1 MTDNNGNNGNS
12 GIIIAILA
20 AGLVV
25 AVLAV
30 LYFSGAIGSY
40 GKAAGA
46 SPQIAKQSSE
56 KSPEKTG
63 FTFKYEDGDGK
74 KTELVTP

>member
-1 MTDNNGNNGNS
+1 MAEISRNNGNS
-12 GIIIAILA
+12 GMIIAILA
-20 AGLVV
+20 AGLVI

-40 GKAAGA
+40 GKTAGPDA
-46 SPQIAKQSSE
+46 VIAKQAPAATKE
-56 KSPEKTG
+56 NTG

>member
-1 MTDNNGNNGNS
+1 MADNNGNNGNS
-12 GIIIAILA
+12 SIIIVILA

-40 GKAAGA
+40 GKTAGTGAVTTKQAPAA
-46 SPQIAKQSSE
+46 AKE
-56 KSPEKTG
+56 DTG